1 MNQFDTPPGQKRTG
15 VIVVGLVVVGLVL
28 VGTGGYL
35 VYSKKKN
42 NNGSGAPSGLAEKEA
57 AEWCKIRREW
67 AQKVQPLVGDIL
79 LKSVKAADKEERD
92 KLVLKRNTLCQQ
104 YARKVADLK
113 VTNPALQEAEVAM
126 VKEGKTR
133 ANVSVEIDNL
143 VAKIDAPDTAALRKN
158 RDQIE
163 RYIKG
168 RIQQGKA
175 TAENEVKAGLAKLG
189 QSACNGIF
197 HGTVTDEGTT
207 GNPYV
212 SWDELELKRTQALK
226 QYDDKIKEMEPVEQF
241 TNRVYHDLVARYRG
255 TLKKCYAKAK
265 AANNAMSDKMGL
277 RIRLKPN
284 GKVKTLAIEWMINR
298 EEKILDCLLETAS
311 KWKLPRPDPETKM
324 VVVSLDFTRL

>member
-1 MNQFDTPPGQKRTG
+1 M
-15 VIVVGLVVVGLVL
+15 
-28 VGTGGYL
+28 
-35 VYSKKKN
+35 
-42 NNGSGAPSGLAEKEA
+42 
-57 AEWCKIRREW
+57 
-67 AQKVQPLVGDIL
+67 
-79 LKSVKAADKEERD
+79 LKSVKAEDKEARD
-92 KLVLKRNTLCQQ
+92 KLVLKRNTLCQD
-104 YARKVADLK
+104 YARRVADLK
-113 VTNPALQEAEVAM
+113 VTNPGLQEAEVAM

-143 VAKIDAPDTAALRKN
+143 LAKIDAPDTAALRKN
-158 RDQIE
+158 RDRLD

-189 QSACNGIF
+189 ESACNGIF

-226 QYDDKIKEMEPVEQF
+226 QYDEKIKEMEPVEQF

-255 TLKKCYAKAK
+255 TLKKCYGKAK
-265 AANNAMSDKMGL
+265 TANPNMSDKLGL
-277 RIRLKPN
+277 RVRLKPN

-298 EEKILDCLLETAS
+298 EETILDCLLETAS
-311 KWKLPRPDPETKM
+311 KWKLPRPDPETKV
-324 VVVSLDFTRL
+324 VVVSLDFTSL